1 MKKVLLALSALFL
14 IAVLYSC
21 KDQASGFFSGDVTVK
36 KYEYHYYDAR
46 VAPEPPA
53 DSEYK
58 NDDDSVHISISLELD
73 LPEGNSALA
82 HRVRE
87 WVSEQISFNN
97 QLSNGF
103 FAGNLDD
110 AQAIA
115 DFYGK
120 DLLQTIEKDIEAPIF
135 NGHRSIDIT
144 ARKYYEND
152 KCVTWMF
159 TVYEY
164 MGGAHPSQTAYGATF
179 RKSDGRMFGN
189 DMFSPDWDNRN
200 KLDSL
205 IVESLCAYF
214 SEGVDEKIDDD
225 QLFHEFTNEKITE
238 TMVALPKYGPC
249 FSQTGVEFVYQQ
261 YEITAYAFGMP
272 SFTLPYEKVK
282 GFLTPAAADLVK

>member
-1 MKKVLLALSALFL
+1 MPFVCSLCFL
-14 IAVLYSC
+14 
-21 KDQASGFFSGDVTVK
+21 
-36 KYEYHYYDAR
+36 
-46 VAPEPPA
+46 VA
-53 DSEYK
+53 
-58 NDDDSVHISISLELD
+58 ISLLFEL
-73 LPEGNSALA
+73 
-82 HRVRE
+82 H
-87 WVSEQISFNN
+87 
-97 QLSNGF
+97 
-103 FAGNLDD
+103 
-110 AQAIA
+110 
-115 DFYGK
+115 GK

-144 ARKYYEND
+144 ASKYYEND

-159 TVYEY
+159 TVYEF

-205 IVESLCAYF
+205 IIKSLCAYF

-238 TMVALPKYGPC
+238 TMVALPKYGPW